1 MGRGE
6 RGEAAG
12 PRRREERDLKAE
24 GGLAGSHH
32 FFRLELH
39 RPPLQQSSASFRL
52 IDDGPV
58 SSRRLK
64 SFEGFLTFSVRI
76 PFRVPERKGAFSSK
90 ENLDRLIIKLT
101 GNHEMNLL
109 SLINPSSEVVYRSS
123 TLSNHYIIR
132 FIRFIS

>member
-52 IDDGPV
+52 IDGPV

-64 SFEGFLTFSVRI
+64 SFKGFLTFSVRI
-76 PFRVPERKGAFSSK
+76 PISCSREEGRV
-90 ENLDRLIIKLT
+90 
-101 GNHEMNLL
+101 
-109 SLINPSSEVVYRSS
+109 
-123 TLSNHYIIR
+123 
-132 FIRFIS
+132 